1 MNSFELNKILGALLG
16 AVFIV
21 FSVSLISDTIFYS
34 PTPATPGYVIE
45 VPEQEVADDAPV
57 EEGPN
62 VLALIAD
69 GDVAAGEAA
78 FRRCASCHT
87 AEQGGAN
94 RVGPNLWNTVMQ
106 PITHAADFNYSAAM
120 REFAA
125 QEEIWTYEHLAGF
138 IENPRGYV
146 PGTTMAFAGIRDVQE
161 KANLIA
167 YLRTLSDDP
176 APLPEV
182 DEAAAEEE
190 ATAPEDGEAA
200 AEDGEAAVQED
211 GQTDAEPVEPTPA
224 TDGTE
229 VSPETDA
236 GTPASDAADAP
247 DTTEEEP
254 AAVEEEQDGAEAAPE
269 ATEVDVAAGASV
281 FRQCVA
287 CHTIDEG
294 GPNRVGPN
302 LWGVVGRPAGSVEG
316 FNYSPAMREFAEAG
330 NVWDEEHLDQ
340 YLASPRNFLPGTTM
354 TYAGVR
360 NDESRANLI
369 GYLRAQSE

>member
-1 MNSFELNKILGALLG
+1 MDSFELNKLLGALLG

-21 FSVSLISDTIFYS
+21 FSVSLISDTIFYA

-45 VPEQEVADDAPV
+45 VPEQEVADEGPV

-69 GDVAAGEAA
+69 GDVTAGEAA

-87 AEQGGAN
+87 PEEGGAN

-106 PITHAADFNYSAAM
+106 PITHAEGFNYSSAM
-120 REFAA
+120 RAFAE

-138 IENPRGYV
+138 LENPRGYV

-167 YLRTLSDDP
+167 YMRTLSNDP

-182 DEAAAEEE
+182 EEVATEEE
-190 ATAPEDGEAA
+190 EVAPENGEA
-200 AEDGEAAVQED
+200 V
-211 GQTDAEPVEPTPA
+211 TDDNDADTAAEPVEPTPP

-236 GTPASDAADAP
+236 GVPAEGGLGEDDG
-247 DTTEEEP
+247 DDQVEDQD
-254 AAVEEEQDGAEAAPE
+254 AVEQPD
-269 ATEVDVAAGASV
+269 TEVDA
-281 FRQCVA
+281 
-287 CHTIDEG
+287 
-294 GPNRVGPN
+294 
-302 LWGVVGRPAGSVEG
+302 
-316 FNYSPAMREFAEAG
+316 
-330 NVWDEEHLDQ
+330 DEELEEEVQ
-340 YLASPRNFLPGTTM
+340 
-354 TYAGVR
+354 
-360 NDESRANLI
+360 
-369 GYLRAQSE
+369 Q

>member
-1 MNSFELNKILGALLG
+1 MDSFELNKLLGALLG

-21 FSVSLISDTIFYS
+21 FSVSLVSDTIFYA

-45 VPEQEVADDAPV
+45 VPEQEVADTGPV

-87 AEQGGAN
+87 PEEGGAN

-106 PITHAADFNYSAAM
+106 PITHADGFNYSSAL

-138 IENPRGYV
+138 LENPRGYV

-167 YLRTLSDDP
+167 YMRTLSNDP

-182 DEAAAEEE
+182 EEVATEEE
-190 ATAPEDGEAA
+190 EVAPENGEAVTE
-200 AEDGEAAVQED
+200 EDDAVNGEEID
-211 GQTDAEPVEPTPA
+211 SPAEPVEPTPP

-236 GTPASDAADAP
+236 GVPAGETTDEGSEDDAVEDEDAAEEP
-247 DTTEEEP
+247 DTEVEADDELE
-254 AAVEEEQDGAEAAPE
+254 EEEQ
-269 ATEVDVAAGASV
+269 
-281 FRQCVA
+281 Q
-287 CHTIDEG
+287 
-294 GPNRVGPN
+294 
-302 LWGVVGRPAGSVEG
+302 
-316 FNYSPAMREFAEAG
+316 
-330 NVWDEEHLDQ
+330 
-340 YLASPRNFLPGTTM
+340 
-354 TYAGVR
+354 
-360 NDESRANLI
+360 
-369 GYLRAQSE
+369 

>member
-57 EEGPN
+57 EAGPN

-69 GDVAAGEAA
+69 GDPAAGEAA

-87 AEQGGAN
+87 NEQGGAN

-106 PITHAADFNYSAAM
+106 PITHAADFNYSSAM

-138 IENPRGYV
+138 LENPRGYV
-146 PGTTMAFAGIRDVQE
+146 PGTTMAFAGLRDVQE

-167 YLRTLSDDP
+167 YMRTLSDDP

-182 DEAAAEEE
+182 EEAAAEEE
-190 ATAPEDGEAA
+190 VAPENGEAVA
-200 AEDGEAAVQED
+200 EEDGVAVEGEAE
-211 GQTDAEPVEPTPA
+211 TDAEPVEPTPA

-236 GTPASDAADAP
+236 GTPAVDEADTPEA
-247 DTTEEEP
+247 TEEEP
-254 AAVEEEQDGAEAAPE
+254 AAVEEEEDGAAVAPE
-269 ATEVDVAAGASV
+269 ATEVDVAAGATV

-302 LWGVVGRPAGSVEG
+302 LWGVVGRPAAAVEG
-316 FNYSPAMREFAEAG
+316 FNYSPAMREFGEAG
-330 NVWDEEHLDQ
+330 NVWDEEHLDE
-340 YLASPRNFLPGTTM
+340 YLANPRGYVPGTTM

-360 NDESRANLI
+360 NDDSRANLI
-369 GYLRAQSE
+369 GYLATQSE

>member
-1 MNSFELNKILGALLG
+1 MDSFELNKILGALLG

-21 FSVSLISDTIFYS
+21 FSVSLISDTIFYA

-45 VPEQEVADDAPV
+45 VPEQDVADDAPV
-57 EEGPN
+57 EAGPN

-87 AEQGGAN
+87 NEQGGAN

-106 PITHAADFNYSAAM
+106 PITHADGFNYSAAM

-138 IENPRGYV
+138 LENPRGYV

-167 YLRTLSDDP
+167 YMRTLSDDP

-182 DEAAAEEE
+182 EEAAAEEE
-190 ATAPEDGEAA
+190 VAPENGEAVA
-200 AEDGEAAVQED
+200 EEDGAAVEEEVE
-211 GQTDAEPVEPTPA
+211 TDAEPVEPTPA

-236 GTPASDAADAP
+236 GTPAVDEAETPEA
-247 DTTEEEP
+247 TEEEP
-254 AAVEEEQDGAEAAPE
+254 AAVEEEEDGAAAAPE
-269 ATEVDVAAGASV
+269 ATEVDVAAGATV

-287 CHTIDEG
+287 CHTIEEG
-294 GPNRVGPN
+294 APNRVGPN
-302 LWGVVGRPAGSVEG
+302 LWNVVGRPAAAVEG
-316 FNYSPAMREFAEAG
+316 FNYSPPMREFAEAG
-330 NVWDEEHLDQ
+330 NVWDEEHLDE
-340 YLASPRNFLPGTTM
+340 YLANPRAYIPGTTM

-360 NDESRANLI
+360 NEEARANLI
-369 GYLRAQSE
+369 GYLATYSE